1 MRSVLLLS
9 SVLAFVVAEVSA
21 QRGGG
26 GRDRPE
32 EITNRVGVFF
42 TDVKGPLPAGDK
54 AGELTAVDMVRA
66 GASAGQPTVLYL
78 LDLGEDTGDVRNQ
91 FERTLFAADDLGILL
106 RCFHCGRIDLKNE
119 PLLAAK
125 YGKQAPLFV
134 VFDKDG
140 KGGEVVSMA
149 GYKASAKALETQLL
163 KVSQG
168 LVKPSMPAFV
178 KEYGDVVRELENT
191 LAKKK
196 NAKERYARAGAD
208 KAKKAEVDRDL
219 QLLEKDEEKLLER
232 EKDVLG
238 RITLPTRA
246 EGAHRLGGRN
256 WGGGGGGGGRGG
268 NGGGGGGGNGG
279 SGGRPGG

>member
-1 MRSVLLLS
+1 MRIVLLLS
-9 SVLAFVVAEVSA
+9 SVLAFAVADATA

-26 GRDRPE
+26 RERPE

-42 TDVKGPLPAGDK
+42 TDVKGPMPAGDK
-54 AGELTAVDMVRA
+54 AGELANVDMVRA

-91 FERTLFAADDLGILL
+91 FERTLFAGDDLGILL

-119 PLLAAK
+119 PLLGAK

-163 KVSQG
+163 KASQG

-219 QLLEKDEEKLLER
+219 IAIEKDEEKLLER

-238 RITLPTRA
+238 RITLPERSKD
-246 EGAHRLGGRN
+246 AHRLGGRN
-256 WGGGGGGGGRGG
+256 WGGGERGGRGG
-268 NGGGGGGGNGG
+268 NGGGGNGG
-279 SGGRPGG
+279 GGRPGGG